1 MRANWIAA
9 LDPRVK
15 IVAFLAVQGLLF
27 ISSAQLLP
35 SRLLAVA
42 FALLVLLPGAGK
54 SWRLWL
60 RTLVVAAPY
69 LAFLSLSAW
78 LLPSASR
85 PEQRLVILALIGKS
99 MLVFLSLALFIM
111 NDAPWRLLQAMR
123 QAGLP
128 RSALVVMAIGYRF
141 AGQWRLELQ
150 GMHRAWT
157 GRNFS
162 ALTKP
167 RRARYLGRAL
177 PQFFERLLNGGGHIH
192 DAMVSR
198 GFNGALPSWQRL
210 VFSRRDAIFM
220 VLVAMATMA
229 IMLLS

>member
-1 MRANWIAA
+1 MSANWIAT

-15 IVAFLAVQGLLF
+15 LVAFLAVQGLLF
-27 ISSAQLLP
+27 MSPAHFLP
-35 SRLLAVA
+35 SRLLAIAVVLL
-42 FALLVLLPGAGK
+42 ALLPWAGRA
-54 SWRLWL
+54 WHFWL
-60 RTLVVAAPY
+60 RTLALTAPF

-85 PEQRLVILALIGKS
+85 ADQSRIILALVGKS

-111 NDAPWRLLQAMR
+111 NDAPWRLLQALR

-141 AGQWRLELQ
+141 AGQWRLELH

-162 ALTKP
+162 ALSKLSQ
-167 RRARYLGRAL
+167 ARVLGRAL
-177 PQFFERLLNGGGHIH
+177 PQFFERLLNGGVHIH
-192 DAMVSR
+192 DAMLSR
-198 GFNGALPSWQRL
+198 GFHGALPGWQRL
-210 VFSRRDAIFM
+210 VFARRDAFFM
-220 VLVAMATMA
+220 VLVSMTTMA